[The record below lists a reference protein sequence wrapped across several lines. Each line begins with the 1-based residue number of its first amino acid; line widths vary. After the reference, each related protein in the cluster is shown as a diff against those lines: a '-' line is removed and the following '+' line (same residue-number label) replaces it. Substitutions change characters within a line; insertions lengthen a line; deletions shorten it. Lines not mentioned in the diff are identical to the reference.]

1 MSIIQAFCTVD
12 EIYEDAES
20 RGAWTETRVFEKIM
34 AASQFL
40 AMRAGRFLPVQE
52 IRTIGANSGSI
63 KLFLPFPLLSVTSL
77 VNDSVSLTSD
87 EYILKPVGGHWDHGP
102 YSCIEIDPDATSLAM
117 WSTDSDGIVIGARIA
132 KYDATE
138 TLSATLGAAIA
149 SDSATSMRVSD
160 GAAVS
165 PGMVL
170 LIGTEWV
177 FVKAT
182 GTPVSAVTT
191 LGAALDA
198 KDEIITVADG
208 SLLHVGEIIRMGV
221 EQARVL
227 DINSNTVALQ
237 RGWNKTTKTTHAIN
251 SNVDVYRNFT
261 IERGVNGST
270 AATHADASVISR
282 QLVPDDVKGLARKIA
297 TRMLKDASSGYSG
310 RVGDDATGQSIYTY
324 ILPHELDEILDA
336 YRIANVG

>member
-1 MSIIQAFCTVD
+1 MSIIQTFCTVD

-20 RGAWTETRVFEKIM
+20 RGAWSEARVLDKVL

-40 AMRAGRFLPVQE
+40 AMRAGRFLPVIE
-52 IRTIGANSGSI
+52 TRTMGAPRISARI
-63 KLFLPFPLLSVTSL
+63 FLPFPMTSVTSI
-77 VNDSVSLTSD
+77 VNSGIELSSGD
-87 EYILKPVGGHWDHGP
+87 YILLPDGKHWDNGP
-102 YSCIEIDPDATSLAM
+102 YTMIEVDPDASNLSAWDM
-117 WSTDSDGIVIGARIA
+117 DPDGIAITGGVA
-132 KYDATE
+132 KYDASE
-138 TLSATLGAAIA
+138 LLSATLGAAIA
-149 SDSATSMRVSD
+149 STSATTMRVSD

-170 LIGTEWV
+170 LIGSEWV

-182 GTPVSAVTT
+182 GLPVAGVTT
-191 LGAALDA
+191 LGADLDA

-227 DINSNTVALQ
+227 DINGNTVALQ
-237 RGWNKTTKTTHAIN
+237 RGWNKTTKTTHAN
-251 SNVDVYRNFT
+251 ASAVDVYRNFT

-270 AATHADASVISR
+270 AATHADASTLSR
-282 QLVPDDVKGLARKIA
+282 QLVPDDVKGLCRKIA

-310 RVGDDATGQSIYTY
+310 RVGDDTTGQSIYTY

-336 YRIANVG
+336 YRIANIG

>member
-1 MSIIQAFCTVD
+1 MIIQSFCSVD
-12 EIYEDAES
+12 EIYEDADS
-20 RGAWTETRVFEKIM
+20 RGAWNEARVFEKVM

-40 AMRAGRFLPVQE
+40 AMRAGRFLPVTE
-52 IRTIGANSGSI
+52 TRTMGAPRVSGRIFLSFPVTRVTGIVNSG
-63 KLFLPFPLLSVTSL
+63 
-77 VNDSVSLTSD
+77 VSLSGSD
-87 EYILKPVGGHWDHGP
+87 YLLLPDGRHWDSGP
-102 YSCIEIDPDATSLAM
+102 YTMIEVDPDANNLLA
-117 WSTDSDGIVIGARIA
+117 WDTDPDGIVITGNVG
-132 KYDATE
+132 KYEATR
-138 TLSATLGAAIA
+138 TLSATLAAAIE
-149 SDSATSMRVSD
+149 STSATAMRVSD
-160 GAAVS
+160 GSQVS

-170 LIGTEWV
+170 LLGTEWI

-182 GTPVSAVTT
+182 AAPVASVTT
-191 LGAALDA
+191 LSAALDA

-227 DINSNTVALQ
+227 DINGNTVALQ
-237 RGWNKTTKTTHAIN
+237 RGWNKTTKTTHSIS

-270 AATHADASVISR
+270 AATHLINAAMSR
-282 QLVPDDVKGLARKIA
+282 QVVPEDVNGLARKIA

-310 RVGDDATGQSIYTY
+310 RVGDDQTGQSIYTY
-324 ILPHELDEILDA
+324 IMPHELDEFLDA

>member
-1 MSIIQAFCTVD
+1 MIIQAFCTVD

-20 RGAWTETRVFEKIM
+20 RGVLSEAKVFEKIM

-40 AMRAGRFLPVQE
+40 AMRAGRFLPVIE
-52 IRTIGANSGSI
+52 TRTLGAPRLSARI
-63 KLFLPFPLLSVTSL
+63 FLPFPMTRVTSI
-77 VNDSVSLTSD
+77 VNSGVTLSNGDYLLLPD
-87 EYILKPVGGHWDHGP
+87 GKHWDNGP
-102 YSCIEIDPDATSLAM
+102 YTMVEVDPDASNLSAWDM
-117 WSTDSDGIVIGARIA
+117 DPDGIEITGWVA

-138 TLSATLGAAIA
+138 SLSATLGSAIA
-149 SDSATSMRVSD
+149 TTSATSMRVSD
-160 GAAVS
+160 GSAVS
-165 PGMVL
+165 PGMLV
-170 LIGTEWV
+170 LIGSEWI

-191 LGAALDA
+191 LSAALDA

-221 EQARVL
+221 EQARIL
-227 DINSNTVALQ
+227 DINTNTVALQ
-237 RGWNKTTKTTHAIN
+237 RGWNKTAKTTHADA
-251 SNVDVYRNFT
+251 SAVDVYRNFT

-270 AATHADASVISR
+270 AATHVDASAMSR
-282 QLVPDDVKGLARKIA
+282 QLVPDDVKGLCRKIA
-297 TRMLKDASSGYSG
+297 MRMLKDASSGYSG

-336 YRIANVG
+336 YRIANIG